1 MNTNEIKNRELL
13 RTEAEALVG
22 SISPEEQTSKPAEIL
37 MHELLVHKVELEMQ
51 NEELR
56 RAHTAMEEARD
67 RYVELYEFSPVGY
80 ITINR
85 KGMISEINLTA
96 STLLGVDRTKL
107 INRRFAKFIAPQ
119 DSDQWYSKF
128 LSIMEHAQNDKYAFG
143 LNMTRA
149 DGSTFYAHID
159 CLRREVAGGT
169 PVLRLAL
176 SDVRVKTDSQDGGA

>member
-1 MNTNEIKNRELL
+1 MNNKTDKRALL
-13 RTEAEALVG
+13 RTEAEAMVG
-22 SISPEEQTSKPAEIL
+22 SLSPQENTAKPAEVL

-67 RYVELYEFSPVGY
+67 RYVELYESSPVGY

-85 KGMISEINLTA
+85 KGMISEINLTG
-96 STLLGVDRTKL
+96 STLLGVDRAKL
-107 INRRFAKFIAPQ
+107 INRRFAKFVAPQ

-128 LSIMEHAQNDKYAFG
+128 MSIMEHPQSDKHAFG

-159 CLRREVAGGT
+159 CLRKDSSGVPA
-169 PVLRLAL
+169 VLRLAL
-176 SDVRVKTDSQDGGA
+176 SNVSKATQVEAI

>member
-1 MNTNEIKNRELL
+1 MNQTGVEKRALL

-22 SISPEEQTSKPAEIL
+22 SLSPEENTAKPAEVL
-37 MHELLVHKVELEMQ
+37 VHELLVHKVELEMQ

-85 KGMISEINLTA
+85 KGMISEINLTG
-96 STLLGVDRTKL
+96 STLLGVDRAKL
-107 INRRFAKFIAPQ
+107 INRRFAKFIAPHEN
-119 DSDQWYSKF
+119 DRWHSKF
-128 LSIMEHAQNDKYAFG
+128 MSIMEHATSEKQTFG
-143 LNMTRA
+143 LEMLRA
-149 DGSTFYAHID
+149 DGNIFHAHID
-159 CLRREVAGGT
+159 CLRKDSSGVP

-176 SDVRVKTDSQDGGA
+176 SDVSKTKAAES